1 MVQRIRLLAGEKQ
14 QGESRKAIQACN
26 DWLRLGR
33 GRSLPA
39 LIEVYTKSAQDIPIT
54 RSLATLKKWSSSWE
68 WDKRA
73 EIYDAELERQKNE
86 RRERVMNDGLA
97 LDFERTD
104 ELKQLAQFL
113 LRQLYDQDTAG
124 KYCNLWLKDFKQ
136 IGAGEQAE
144 KVEIERFNAA
154 LIDQLRGALDD
165 LAKETGGRAQKH
177 EVSGADGG
185 PVTIR
190 VVYDGDDGTPEKTP

>member
-1 MVQRIRLLAGEKQ
+1 
-14 QGESRKAIQACN
+14 
-26 DWLRLGR
+26 
-33 GRSLPA
+33 LPA
-39 LIEVYTKSAQDIPIT
+39 LIEIYTKSNQDIPIT
-54 RSLATLKKWSSSWE
+54 RSLATLKKWSATWG

-73 EIYDAELERQKNE
+73 EAYDAELERLKNE
-86 RRERVMNDGLA
+86 RRERIMNEGLA

-124 KYCNLWLKDFKQ
+124 KYYNLWLKDFKQ
-136 IGAGEQAE
+136 IGAGEHSE

-185 PVTIR
+185 PLTIKLIW
-190 VVYDGDDGTPEKTP
+190 DDDDTTDDGYSPETA